1 MSTNLE
7 SIIITIRGVRV
18 ILDSD
23 LAALYG
29 SSTKRLNEQVRRNA
43 ARFPSDF
50 MFQLEIQELS
60 NLKSQFATSSSA
72 WGGRR
77 KPTFVFTEHGAVMA
91 ANVLN
96 SEIAI
101 EASVLLVR
109 TFIKMRSLLAEHEEL
124 RKRLHEIERRL
135 SEGFKEHEQEL
146 REIRFAIAQ
155 LELPPD
161 SKKQRIGFDP
171 GAEG

>member
-60 NLKSQFATSSSA
+60 NLKSQFATSS
-72 WGGRR
+72 
-77 KPTFVFTEHGAVMA
+77 
-91 ANVLN
+91 
-96 SEIAI
+96 
-101 EASVLLVR
+101 LLGEEEESR
-109 TFIKMRSLLAEHEEL
+109 HLCLL
-124 RKRLHEIERRL
+124 
-135 SEGFKEHEQEL
+135 SM
-146 REIRFAIAQ
+146 AQ
-155 LELPPD
+155 LWLPM
-161 SKKQRIGFDP
+161 S
-171 GAEG
+171 

>member
-1 MSTNLE
+1 M
-7 SIIITIRGVRV
+7 
-18 ILDSD
+18 
-23 LAALYG
+23 
-29 SSTKRLNEQVRRNA
+29 
-43 ARFPSDF
+43 
-50 MFQLEIQELS
+50 
-60 NLKSQFATSSSA
+60 
-72 WGGRR
+72 
-77 KPTFVFTEHGAVMA
+77 FTEHGAVMA

-109 TFIKMRSLLAEHEEL
+109 TFIKMRSLLAEQEEL

-155 LELPPD
+155 LQLPPD
-161 SKKQRIGFDP
+161 SKKQRIGFAP